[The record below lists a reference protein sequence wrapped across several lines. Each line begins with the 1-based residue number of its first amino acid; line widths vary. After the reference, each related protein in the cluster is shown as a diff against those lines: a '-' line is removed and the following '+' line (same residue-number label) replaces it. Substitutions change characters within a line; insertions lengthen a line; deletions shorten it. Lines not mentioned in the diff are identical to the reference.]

1 MKIILTE
8 SQIKKLQLEI
18 NRKKTNDKIIE
29 EINFI
34 KKVLFSYTNTSTQSE
49 KDKLKFVEKYINEIN
64 SKLGIYNNLFEV
76 TKNNIHI
83 NENTVKSKIKNS
95 FNLIESRINNL
106 GLIKEAGEVVN
117 PIQQIDFGQQTPETA
132 KADAEIAS
140 DNDAAEFWAKCG
152 MTEPKVDET
161 MESKD
166 KQIAKCFSK
175 IIKDSPGYQ
184 NAFQRGWN
192 NLKDSG
198 LLSSGTTAVAKY
210 FGLKLKEKK
219 EETEGVKPAEG
230 NKFLNWIKKFKWSA
244 LFEGLRNVLQSSGG
258 QLIQKFLSSTG
269 IGAIGVTAAW
279 GIVTLYDIWNL
290 IKGTGNW
297 FNLII
302 DIVSLA
308 SGGWVGNKLSAL
320 KNMVANNIDDV
331 VKTISKNKTVRAVI
345 KPVLKQI
352 SNLDSWLKSTM
363 EWAKKKLNADW
374 IGEAGS
380 GVGTV
385 TTDLSSKLE
394 TEINKAEKEETT
406 DNETVPPPPTTTTTS
421 QKNQEDENIPPP
433 PTVNS

>member
-8 SQIKKLQLEI
+8 NQIKQLQLEI

-29 EINFI
+29 EIKFI

-64 SKLGIYNNLFEV
+64 SKLGIHNNLFEV
-76 TKNNIHI
+76 KKNNIYI

-106 GLIKEAGEVVN
+106 GLIKEVGEVVN
-117 PIQQIDFGQQTPETA
+117 PIQQVDFGTQTPETV
-132 KADAEIAS
+132 KSDTEIAS
-140 DNDAAEFWAKCG
+140 DNDVAEFWAKCG
-152 MTEPKVDET
+152 ISEPKAEDSIEF
-161 MESKD
+161 KD
-166 KQIAKCFSK
+166 KQIGKCFNK
-175 IIKDSPGYQ
+175 IIKDDPSYQ
-184 NAFQRGWN
+184 NAFQKGWS

-198 LLSSGTTAVAKY
+198 LLMSGATIAAKY
-210 FGLKLKEKK
+210 FGFKLKEKK
-219 EETEGVKPAEG
+219 EEKEGTKPAEG
-230 NKFLNWIKKFKWSA
+230 NKFLNWIKSFKWSA
-244 LFEGLRNVLQSSGG
+244 FFEGLRNVLQSSGG

-302 DIVSLA
+302 DIVSIA
-308 SGGWVGNKLSAL
+308 SGGWIGNKLSTL

-331 VKTISKNKTVRAVI
+331 VKTISKNKNVRAII

-374 IGEAGS
+374 LGEAGS
-380 GVGTV
+380 GVSTV

-394 TEINKAEKEETT
+394 TEIAKAESEEKTGG
-406 DNETVPPPPTTTTTS
+406 E
-421 QKNQEDENIPPP
+421 EIPPP
-433 PTVNS
+433 PTNTSNEEIPPPPTSNG

>member
-8 SQIKKLQLEI
+8 NQIKQLQLEI

-29 EINFI
+29 EIKFI

-117 PIQQIDFGQQTPETA
+117 PIQQIDFGEQTPETV
-132 KADAEIAS
+132 KADAEIANE
-140 DNDAAEFWAKCG
+140 NDQDEFWRECG
-152 MTEPKVDET
+152 MTPPNPNET
-161 MESKD
+161 TEKL
-166 KQIAKCFSK
+166 IEKCK
-175 IIKDSPGYQ
+175 TIIIKNQPFYR
-184 NAFQRGWN
+184 NALERGWD
-192 NLKDSG
+192 NLKESG
-198 LLSSGTTAVAKY
+198 LLMSGATAAAKY
-210 FGLKLKEKK
+210 FGFKLKEKK
-219 EETEGVKPAEG
+219 EKTEGAKPAEG
-230 NKFLNWIKKFKWSA
+230 NKFLNWIKSFKWSA
-244 LFEGLRNVLQSSGG
+244 FFEGLRNVLQSSGG

-279 GIVTLYDIWNL
+279 GIVALYDIWNL

-297 FNLII
+297 YNLIM
-302 DIVSLA
+302 DIVSIA
-308 SGGWVGNKLSAL
+308 SGGWIGNKLSAL
-320 KNMVANNIDDV
+320 KNMVSNNIDDV
-331 VKTISKNKTVRAVI
+331 VKTISKNKNIRAII
-345 KPVLKQI
+345 KPLLKQI

-374 IGEAGS
+374 LGEAGN
-380 GVGTV
+380 GVSTV

-394 TEINKAEKEETT
+394 TEIDNAEKEESTE
-406 DNETVPPPPTTTTTS
+406 NETVPPPPTA

-433 PTVNS
+433 PTAKV